1 MSYSVQH
8 VRYTLE
14 CDACGLVEK
23 RDLDQDSKKGTEGWG
38 EVRTPRC
45 SGFCCPGCN
54 ESVMAILTKRARADL
69 ARTEQEQSTCKHD
82 YQPLGLLA
90 QCTKC
95 KRWR

>member
-23 RDLDQDSKKGTEGWG
+23 RDLDRTSEKGTEGWARVQIN
-38 EVRTPRC
+38 VREY
-45 SGFCCPGCN
+45 FCCPGCS
-54 ESVMAILTKRARADL
+54 ESVMAILTKPAHADL
-69 ARTEQEQSTCKHD
+69 ARAEQEQSTCKHN
-82 YQPLGLLA
+82 YQSQGLLY